1 MRNRRIFDPNLEG
14 AIYFNAPLDILVGLE
29 DDDLL
34 RAIRRLR
41 LTVRCAQ
48 GAWDDKMLEE
58 TGELQDVQRHKS
70 IPAQ

>member
-1 MRNRRIFDPNLEG
+1 MRNRRIFDPSLEG

-41 LTVRCAQ
+41 LTVRCGQ
-48 GAWDDKMLEE
+48 GAWDDEMLEE
-58 TGELQDVQRHKS
+58 TGALQDVQRHKS